1 MKDNSSSGIL
11 LQWKVWL
18 AKKNPVRALSVAVL
32 IMICAY
38 FVLFTTED
46 LLLTS
51 IAAAVLVIM
60 VIPYYLP
67 ITFILTD
74 DGIIKKLPFS
84 KKTRRWDEFHRFASD
99 KNMIKLYTMEKPSR
113 LDNYRSFL
121 LICNKNKEDVLQI
134 VKKKTADPGIISE
147 P

>member
-1 MKDNSSSGIL
+1 MRDSSISGTL

-38 FVLFTTED
+38 FVFFTTED

-51 IAAAVLVIM
+51 IATAILVIM

-74 DGIIKKLPFS
+74 DKIIKRMPFS
-84 KKTRRWDEFHRFASD
+84 KKTAVGRIPPFCFR
-99 KNMIKLYTMEKPSR
+99 
-113 LDNYRSFL
+113 
-121 LICNKNKEDVLQI
+121 
-134 VKKKTADPGIISE
+134 
-147 P
+147 